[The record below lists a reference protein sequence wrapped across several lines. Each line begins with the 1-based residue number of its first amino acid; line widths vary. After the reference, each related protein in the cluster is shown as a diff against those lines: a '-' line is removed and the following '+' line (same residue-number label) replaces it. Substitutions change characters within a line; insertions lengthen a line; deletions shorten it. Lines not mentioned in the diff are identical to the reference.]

1 MRFENSLP
9 EFDRLCQE
17 KFPGE
22 EKLTLHEAGWVLART
37 LLREGE
43 TCVSLRRVKLLGMV
57 IGRIFDDNGSIVGD
71 DWQYTAR
78 GSATVIRLADV
89 APVISWLCN
98 ELAKEPNNLTIEDR
112 QEMLAAFGNLMQ
124 ALQRQDEQDN
134 WFDDSF

>member
-1 MRFENSLP
+1 MRFDNSLP

-37 LLREGE
+37 LLRDGE

-57 IGRIFDDNGSIVGD
+57 IGRIFDDNGSIAGD
-71 DWQYTAR
+71 EWQYTAR
-78 GSATVIRLADV
+78 GSATVIRLGDV

-98 ELAKEPNNLTIEDR
+98 ELAKEPIQLSIDDR
-112 QEMLAAFGNLMQ
+112 QEMLTAFANLMQ
-124 ALQRQDEQDN
+124 ALQRQDEQAAWLDE
-134 WFDDSF
+134 F